1 MLDAHDSVPVP
12 VVAVGL
18 PAGGLTLQLA
28 VRGVELIAWRYWENT
43 PQNRYCSARVA
54 RYRLVISQ
62 ELWSLISSPA
72 EIPHL
77 GHYRKTGSSWSLA
90 DQTVL
95 GSCGCIT
102 LSRSDG
108 ERKKGKEVSFRSS
121 LSTPLDWGWRGPV
134 AAFAWWSA
142 PSAESD
148 DHKFPSCP
156 GSHSCLILR
165 DWQKRTRSLVSFL
178 PVSQSGGSRRR
189 LRVNGFQTW
198 STPFALSAANS
209 KDWLCKGT
217 RWN

>member
-1 MLDAHDSVPVP
+1 MLDAHDSLPVP

-62 ELWSLISSPA
+62 EL
-72 EIPHL
+72 
-77 GHYRKTGSSWSLA
+77 WSLA

-189 LRVNGFQTW
+189 LRVNRFQTW

>member
-62 ELWSLISSPA
+62 EL
-72 EIPHL
+72 
-77 GHYRKTGSSWSLA
+77 WSLA

-189 LRVNGFQTW
+189 LRANGFQTW